1 MIIINLSETTE
12 TLQIEVTGHGDDT
25 DQSCA
30 RVSTVCDC
38 IYLFLKS
45 NIADYVKKDGYT
57 LLRVF
62 KKRTTIQTLKAMLS
76 YIVTLEELYKNSIK
90 VINKEKEVETNGK
103 DN

>member
-1 MIIINLSETTE
+1 MIIINLSETTD
-12 TLQIEVTGHGDDT
+12 TLEIEVTGHGEDT

-45 NIADYVKKDGYT
+45 NIDDYEKKNGYT

-62 KKRTTIQTLKAMLS
+62 KKRTTVQALKAMLM
-76 YIVTLEELYKNSIK
+76 YIVTLEQLYKNSIK
-90 VINKEKEVETNGK
+90 VINKKEVKENGK
-103 DN
+103 NN

>member
-1 MIIINLSETTE
+1 MIIINLSETTD
-12 TLQIEVTGHGDDT
+12 TLQIEVMGHGDDT

-45 NIADYVKKDGYT
+45 NIDYYVKKDGYT
-57 LLRVF
+57 LLRIF
-62 KKRTTIQTLKAMLS
+62 KKRTTAQTLKAILS
-76 YIVTLEELYKNSIK
+76 YIVTLEQLYKNSIK